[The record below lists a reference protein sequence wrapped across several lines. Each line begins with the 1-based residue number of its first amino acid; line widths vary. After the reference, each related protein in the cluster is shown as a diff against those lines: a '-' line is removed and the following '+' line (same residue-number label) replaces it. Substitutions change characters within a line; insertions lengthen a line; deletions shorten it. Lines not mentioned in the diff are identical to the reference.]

1 MGSLSRAEREVVSR
15 VRALCHA
22 GLDEETFRARLGDR
36 LRDALG
42 AEASCVMDLDPLL
55 SFPVHAVEHGWP
67 AASREPLA
75 SVLMT
80 TRAADPHGLVRARS
94 GAVRAEQL
102 ASGDLGDDPYFR
114 EHILAF
120 GYRHEV
126 QVPCLSLR
134 RGYAFLC
141 LTRSGARGAFDDRHL
156 RMLDAVAPH
165 VGAATHAA
173 AMRRGAAGASPSVGV
188 ITLDAAG
195 RVELAN
201 AEGERW
207 LRLATSPG
215 RQYLLALRTF
225 TSLVARLESDD
236 PRAVPELLLFDP
248 VTGAPTVLRGERRTG
263 ADGDPKTVVL
273 LQGVRLAEHP
283 PALVAIGLTPREA
296 DVAVAIARGLAAKEI
311 AAALSCSLH
320 TVNDHTK
327 RVYDKLGVSSR
338 VAVALRLLGA

>member
-1 MGSLSRAEREVVSR
+1 MGSFSRVEREVIAR

-36 LRDALG
+36 LREALG

-80 TRAADPHGLVRARS
+80 SPAADPHGLVRARR

-102 ASGDLGDDPYFR
+102 AAGALADDPYFR

-141 LTRSGARGAFDDRHL
+141 FTRSAARGAFDDRQL
-156 RMLDAVAPH
+156 RVLDAVAPH

-173 AMRRGAAGASPSVGV
+173 AMRRGAAGPASRVGV

-207 LRLATSPG
+207 MRLSTSPG
-215 RQYLLALRTF
+215 RQYLLALRAF
-225 TSLVARLESDD
+225 TSLVGRLASDD
-236 PRAVPELLLFDP
+236 PRAVPELLLADP
-248 VTGAPTVLRGERRTG
+248 ATGAPTVLRGERRVG
-263 ADGDPKTVVL
+263 ADGSPRTVVMI
-273 LQGVRLAEHP
+273 QGVRLADHP
-283 PALVAIGLTPREA
+283 PALVALGLTPREA
-296 DVAVAIARGLAAKEI
+296 DVAVAIARGLAAKEV
-311 AAALSCSLH
+311 AAALACSLH

-327 RVYDKLGVSSR
+327 RVYDKLGVTSR
-338 VAVALRLLGA
+338 VALALRLLGA

>member
-1 MGSLSRAEREVVSR
+1 MISR

-22 GLDEETFRARLGDR
+22 ELDEESFRVRLGDR
-36 LRDALG
+36 LREALG

-80 TRAADPHGLVRARS
+80 TRTADPSGLIRARS
-94 GAVRAEQL
+94 GAVHAERL
-102 ASGDLGDDPYFR
+102 AGADLGADPYFR

-126 QVPCLSLR
+126 QVPCVSLR
-134 RGYAFLC
+134 RGHAFLC
-141 LTRSGARGAFDDRHL
+141 LTRSGRRGAFDDRQL
-156 RMLDAVAPH
+156 RVLDAIAPH
-165 VGAATHAA
+165 VGAAAHAA
-173 AMRRGAAGASPSVGV
+173 AMRRGAASGSPSVGMIV
-188 ITLDAAG
+188 LDASG

-215 RQYLLALRTF
+215 RQYLLALRAF
-225 TSLVARLESDD
+225 TSLVGRLASDD

-248 VTGAPTVLRGERRTG
+248 ATGAPTVLRGERRAG
-263 ADGDPKTVVL
+263 ANGDPKTVVL

-283 PALVAIGLTPREA
+283 PALVAMGLTPREA

-311 AAALSCSLH
+311 AASLACSLH
-320 TVNDHTK
+320 TVNDHTR

-338 VAVALRLLGA
+338 VALAMRLLGA